1 MAGVGR
7 RLPEIR
13 KRRRRLPGRVSTTLP
28 STTGG
33 SVTLTARAR
42 GGCTGAISWASA
54 NRPEAATT
62 QTASDT
68 AQRRMCAR
76 DMNNSLGRMNL
87 GGQRRP
93 GISCWLPC
101 GGERT
106 GSTCDFIRPWCRASP
121 WTAMKPSAVVARG
134 REVKHW
140 ATSLDG
146 SSISPC
152 RRTKL
157 RIFFEQ
163 AGSAL
168 CCEPRKVVRDMPV
181 GPLVV
186 RRPLTD
192 RLLAWGDA
200 RLSVRLKWNPGLLP
214 LIHTKEHIADHF
226 FQQFH

>member
-1 MAGVGR
+1 MRTSVSSEAGRPASGEVCQKSVSG
-7 RLPEIR
+7 IAACHA
-13 KRRRRLPGRVSTTLP
+13 GSSTTLP

-33 SVTLTARAR
+33 TVTLTARAR

-87 GGQRRP
+87 GGQRGP

-121 WTAMKPSAVVARG
+121 WTAMKPSAVVWLAVFNPIAQRLR
-134 REVKHW
+134 RESPFKADDDDADEWIGTIELHSGWRVLWQVHFEV
-140 ATSLDG
+140 L
-146 SSISPC
+146 SSRLRPGCAETAIVN
-152 RRTKL
+152 RT
-157 RIFFEQ
+157 Q
-163 AGSAL
+163 W
-168 CCEPRKVVRDMPV
+168 
-181 GPLVV
+181 
-186 RRPLTD
+186 
-192 RLLAWGDA
+192 LLA
-200 RLSVRLKWNPGLLP
+200 L
-214 LIHTKEHIADHF
+214 
-226 FQQFH
+226 